1 LLGAFVI
8 QGIQPGPMLY
18 VEDLGTVYSVF
29 SSMLVAN
36 IAMLIVGLIG
46 IRFFT
51 KAITVRKSILL
62 PTIFVLS
69 IVGAYSMRNNMFDV
83 WLALSF
89 GVIGYFLHRYR
100 FPISPILLA
109 LILGPMAEANL
120 RRALIIAD
128 NSLIDIISRPIT
140 AIFLILAVAS
150 LITSLLRQ
158 KRIKE

>member
-1 LLGAFVI
+1 
-8 QGIQPGPMLY
+8 
-18 VEDLGTVYSVF
+18 
-29 SSMLVAN
+29 
-36 IAMLIVGLIG
+36 
-46 IRFFT
+46 
-51 KAITVRKSILL
+51 
-62 PTIFVLS
+62 
-69 IVGAYSMRNNMFDV
+69 MRNNMFDV